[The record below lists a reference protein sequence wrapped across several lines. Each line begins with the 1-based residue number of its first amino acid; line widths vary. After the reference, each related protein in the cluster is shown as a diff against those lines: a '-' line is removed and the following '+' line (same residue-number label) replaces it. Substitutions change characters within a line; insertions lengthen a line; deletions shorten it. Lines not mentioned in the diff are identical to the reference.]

1 MNSRNCT
8 RLQKYFQSKQAI
20 QNAFGTSKSNAIFR
34 RSIFVVKDMK
44 KGEVFNKDNIRSI
57 RPGVGLKPKF
67 LEEIIGKKASM
78 DLERGEPLS
87 WEKIIK

>member
-1 MNSRNCT
+1 MKLVQDCKNIFKANISDSNNV
-8 RLQKYFQSKQAI
+8 S
-20 QNAFGTSKSNAIFR
+20 GTSKSNAIFR

-57 RPGVGLKPKF
+57 RPGLGLKPKF
-67 LEEIIGKKASM
+67 FDEILGKKASM

-87 WEKIIK
+87 WKKIIT